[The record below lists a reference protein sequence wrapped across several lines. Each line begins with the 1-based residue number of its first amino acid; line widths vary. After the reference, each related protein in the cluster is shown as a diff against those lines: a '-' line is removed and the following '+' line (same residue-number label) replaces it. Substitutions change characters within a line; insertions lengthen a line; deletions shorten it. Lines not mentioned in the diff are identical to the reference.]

1 MREKFV
7 ATIPNLKKIRDFVS
21 QSLASKGIDEKEIKK
36 KYGIQFMLIVGFGRL
51 TRFLRRK
58 ENSSCGVVITVDA

>member
-1 MREKFV
+1 MIHGTARIAHGDVYK
-7 ATIPNLKKIRDFVS
+7 R
-21 QSLASKGIDEKEIKK
+21 QEKEIKK

-51 TRFLRRK
+51 TRLLRRK